1 MTKYVL
7 GIDGGG
13 TKTQAVL
20 MDKTAKI
27 LGTGEAGPSNY
38 QSIGEEQAK
47 NSIIDAIIR
56 AIADANLTMKTIDI
70 AGIGLGLAGAG
81 RAEDIAL
88 VKTWLPEIM
97 INTANI
103 QWSLS
108 EGNILVCN
116 DSLIALVGGIGEPV
130 GMVVIAGTG
139 SQIFGQNQQGLTK
152 RVGGWGY
159 LLGDEGSGYDIAI
172 QGLKA
177 VFRAY
182 DGRDANTSLTSAF
195 LNHLNLVNVEGL
207 IKLIYRSGWR
217 VTDIAA
223 LAKIVDQ
230 EAMQADL
237 IANQI
242 IQGAI
247 AELILG
253 VKVVYQDL
261 FTFEPPIE
269 LVTMGGVWQSQANF
283 RNKFIDQLKINHPAI
298 QVIWPRYSPAY
309 GAGLLVLD

>member
-1 MTKYVL
+1 MTRYVL

-20 MDKTAKI
+20 MNANAEI

-38 QSIGEEQAK
+38 QSIGEQQAK
-47 NSIIDAIIR
+47 NSIIDAIIG
-56 AIADANLTMKTIDI
+56 AIADANLS
-70 AGIGLGLAGAG
+70 GINIHGISLGLAGAG
-81 RAEDIAL
+81 RPEDIAL
-88 VKTWLPEIM
+88 IKTWLPEIM

-108 EGNILVCN
+108 AENILVCN
-116 DSLIALVGGIGEPV
+116 DSLIALVGGVGQPV

-139 SQIFGQNQQGLTK
+139 SQIFGQNQQGVTK

-159 LLGDEGSGYDIAI
+159 LLGDEGSGYDLAI

-182 DGRDANTSLTSAF
+182 DGRGENTSLTSAF
-195 LNHLNLVNVEGL
+195 LNYLNLVNVEGL

-230 EAMQADL
+230 EATQGDL

-247 AELILG
+247 AELVLG
-253 VKVVYQDL
+253 VKVIYQDL
-261 FTFEPPIE
+261 FASQQTIE

-283 RNKFIDQLKINHPAI
+283 RNQFIDQLKITNPAI

>member
-20 MDKTAKI
+20 MDATAQI

-38 QSIGEEQAK
+38 QSVGEEQAK
-47 NSIIDAIIR
+47 NSIIDAIIN
-56 AIADANLTMKTIDI
+56 AIADANLLGIDI
-70 AGIGLGLAGAG
+70 HGIGLGLAGAG
-81 RAEDIAL
+81 RPADIAL
-88 VKTWLPEIM
+88 IKTWLPEIM

-108 EGNILVCN
+108 ESNILVCN
-116 DSLIALVGGIGEPV
+116 DSLIALVGGIGEPI
-130 GMVVIAGTG
+130 GIVVIAGTG
-139 SQIFGQNQQGLTK
+139 SQIFGQNQQGVTK

-159 LLGDEGSGYDIAI
+159 LLGDEGSGYDIAM
-172 QGLKA
+172 QGLKS

-182 DGRDANTSLTSAF
+182 DGRGVNTSLTVAF
-195 LNHLNLVNVEGL
+195 LSHLNLVNVEGL
-207 IKLIYRSGWR
+207 IKLIYRSGWS

-230 EAMQADL
+230 EAMQGDL

-242 IQGAI
+242 IQRAI
-247 AELILG
+247 AELVLG

-261 FTFEPPIE
+261 FATEQPIE

-283 RNKFIDQLKINHPAI
+283 RNKFIDQLQINYPAI

>member
-1 MTKYVL
+1 MTRYVL

-20 MDKTAKI
+20 MDANAEI

-38 QSIGEEQAK
+38 RSVGEQQAK
-47 NSIIDAIIR
+47 NSIIDAIIG
-56 AIADANLTMKTIDI
+56 AIADANLSGIDI
-70 AGIGLGLAGAG
+70 YGIGLGLAGAG
-81 RAEDIAL
+81 RPEDIAL
-88 VKTWLPEIM
+88 IKTWLPEIM

-108 EGNILVCN
+108 AENILVCN
-116 DSLIALVGGIGEPV
+116 DSLIALVGGVGQPV

-139 SQIFGQNQQGLTK
+139 SQIFGQNQQGVTK

-159 LLGDEGSGYDIAI
+159 LLGDEGSGYDLAI

-182 DGRDANTSLTSAF
+182 DGRGENTSLTSAF
-195 LNHLNLVNVEGL
+195 LNYLNLVNVEGL
-207 IKLIYRSGWR
+207 IKLIYRSGWQ

-230 EAMQADL
+230 EATQGDL

-247 AELILG
+247 AELVLG
-253 VKVVYQDL
+253 VKVIYQDL
-261 FTFEPPIE
+261 FASQQTIE

-283 RNKFIDQLKINHPAI
+283 RNQFIDQLKITNPAI